1 MAFVRGRVV
10 AVPRVPIIDTNAGG
24 RTWGAPVAS
33 GGMSGRGQAVRRCRP
48 TLLGKDTGVTG
59 IPVFVSVWDSGD

>member
-10 AVPRVPIIDTNAGG
+10 AVPRVPIIDANAGG

-33 GGMSGRGQAVRRCRP
+33 GGMSGQGRGCTTVQANP
-48 TLLGKDTGVTG
+48 TRKGHRGN
-59 IPVFVSVWDSGD
+59 GDPGLR